1 MSCKIIH
8 WWWFDMPI
16 GVSVS
21 FLKSQLFSQ
30 IVSHFIMYNV
40 YTHTLILNQISY
52 LHTQIMQQTR
62 KFTIILSTAFWP
74 VSQQISSFHVP
85 LWVRPLPTVGP
96 LITCFS
102 FHLQNS
108 HCCFQQFYS
117 TDSSFKSIR
126 TDRLCDGNAF
136 EYPACLLYPRTI
148 AATLQ
153 LIQAESSVSAKRV
166 LFVLKYKWH

>member
-1 MSCKIIH
+1 
-8 WWWFDMPI
+8 
-16 GVSVS
+16 
-21 FLKSQLFSQ
+21 
-30 IVSHFIMYNV
+30 MYNV
-40 YTHTLILNQISY
+40 YTHTLILNQIRC

-85 LWVRPLPTVGP
+85 LWVHVPHFFTTAVGLITRNLKRPLPTVGP

-117 TDSSFKSIR
+117 TDSPFKSIR
-126 TDRLCDGNAF
+126 SDRLCDGNAF
-136 EYPACLLYPRTI
+136 EYPASFYPRRI
-148 AATLQ
+148 AGTLQ
-153 LIQAESSVSAKRV
+153 LIQAESSVSAKPV